1 MQQQQ
6 HSQTHSQ
13 YRNNRRS
20 NFDELRKNETTSRAG
35 LGWEAGEEERL
46 LSMRLEKSSYDDI
59 ANELKRTS
67 RSIQT
72 RLYQNVCKSVE
83 TENDD
88 EASLI
93 QKYDIDY
100 EDFLSFKTQR
110 QEKLNK
116 YESRKEA
123 GSGGGEGRSGEGRSG
138 INTTSDGFKTYRKPR
153 RYDTGDTKSQYT
165 PYSTSS
171 QYTTPNENKNYNMR
185 NELSTLR
192 QEVYELRRIVNELR
206 A

>member
-1 MQQQQ
+1 
-6 HSQTHSQ
+6 
-13 YRNNRRS
+13 
-20 NFDELRKNETTSRAG
+20 
-35 LGWEAGEEERL
+35 
-46 LSMRLEKSSYDDI
+46 MRLEKSSYDDI

-123 GSGGGEGRSGEGRSG
+123 GSGSGGGEGRNGG

-165 PYSTSS
+165 PYATSS

-192 QEVYELRRIVNELR
+192 QEVYELRRIVNDMR

>member
-1 MQQQQ
+1 MQQ
-6 HSQTHSQ
+6 SQTSQ
-13 YRNNRRS
+13 YRYNRRS

-35 LGWEAGEEERL
+35 LGWEAGEEEKL

-83 TENDD
+83 TDNED

-100 EDFLSFKTQR
+100 DDFVSFKTQR

-116 YESRKEA
+116 FESRKEA
-123 GSGGGEGRSGEGRSG
+123 AAAAGAASGTEGGSRP
-138 INTTSDGFKTYRKPR
+138 YRKSR
-153 RYDTGDTKSQYT
+153 RYDTNERSDSR
-165 PYSTSS
+165 S
-171 QYTTPNENKNYNMR
+171 QYTTPYENKNYNVR

-192 QEVYELRRIVNELR
+192 QEVYELRRIVNEMR

>member
-1 MQQQQ
+1 
-6 HSQTHSQ
+6 
-13 YRNNRRS
+13 
-20 NFDELRKNETTSRAG
+20 
-35 LGWEAGEEERL
+35 
-46 LSMRLEKSSYDDI
+46 MRLEKSSYDEI

-100 EDFLSFKTQR
+100 EDFVLFKNQR

-123 GSGGGEGRSGEGRSG
+123 GGG

-153 RYDTGDTKSQYT
+153 RYDTGDRGDTKSQYT
-165 PYSTSS
+165 PYATSS

-192 QEVYELRRIVNELR
+192 QEVYELRRMVNELR